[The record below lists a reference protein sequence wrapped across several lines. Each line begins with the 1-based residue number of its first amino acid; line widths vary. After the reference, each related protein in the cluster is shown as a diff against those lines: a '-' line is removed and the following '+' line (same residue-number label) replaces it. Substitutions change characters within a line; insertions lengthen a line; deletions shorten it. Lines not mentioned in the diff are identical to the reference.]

1 MPSVPEPI
9 ERAANAFDRLPGL
22 GPRAALRYVAWLAS
36 QPKESILAFARSVE
50 ALASTLQHCD
60 ICHQWTDTPHCNIC
74 RDPSRD
80 TRLVC
85 VVAISQDIR
94 PIEDSGAFRG
104 RYHVLGGTINPLEDR
119 GVQDLTIP
127 LLLKRVQS
135 NEGIQELLIALD
147 ADVAGDATTLYLQ
160 QTFSKLPNLKV
171 TRLARGLPSGA
182 SLEYADPLTLL
193 DAIRHRRST

>member
-36 QPKESILAFARSVE
+36 QPKEVILSFAKSIEHLAND
-50 ALASTLQHCD
+50 LGHCKT
-60 ICHQWTDTPHCNIC
+60 CHQWTDAPECAIC
-74 RDPSRD
+74 RDLHRD
-80 TRLVC
+80 PHLVC
-85 VVAISQDIR
+85 IVAISQDIR

-104 RYHVLGGTINPLEDR
+104 RYHVLGGTLNPLERRDAK
-119 GVQDLTIP
+119 DLTISS
-127 LLLKRVQS
+127 LLQRLS
-135 NEGIQELLIALD
+135 NDTAIQELLIALD
-147 ADVAGDATTLYLQ
+147 TDVAGDATTLYLQ
-160 QTFSKLPNLKV
+160 QALQGFPRIKI

-193 DAIRHRRST
+193 DAIRHRRT